1 MIARTLFLLSL
12 LCLTRVSTAVLLF
25 GRDDTIKV
33 SVNGV
38 LQNKL
43 SYATPHSGRFGFQLD
58 GIPFELRAIR
68 LTPL

>member
-25 GRDDTIKV
+25 GRDDTINV

-38 LQNKL
+38 LQNKI